1 MVEQEPEELC
11 VGGSTPP
18 RGTKTTFMRFVQINI
33 FLYFFLLILSIS
45 GFFFAVVWSQTIGF
59 YTFIA
64 FAAIG
69 GFGVA
74 IYIYRTKKQRKEL
87 ICPIGSDCNAVINSR
102 YSKFL
107 GVSLEY
113 WGMFYYALIFLS
125 YIILIFAPHLVPE
138 IFLSILIMFTSGA
151 FLFSLYLLF
160 AQAFLLK
167 QWCIWCLLSATLSII
182 IFIISLANIDFAIT
196 VLTEIT
202 VAIKAVHSFGFALGI
217 GGATSVLFLFFRF
230 LRDLDINKDELQ
242 VLKGISEIMW
252 LGLAFVFVSQFIDFI
267 GNADILA
274 QSGAFLVQ
282 TIALF
287 IVAISSAVLMIIFAP
302 FLIAIPFN
310 KALNDNYHSSLKSLR
325 KPLFLTGAI
334 AFSSWYFAFTMN
346 YLREYSLSILL
357 LAYIVVLTIAS
368 AIAFFWEKRISNKVA
383 K

>member
-1 MVEQEPEELC
+1 M
-11 VGGSTPP
+11 
-18 RGTKTTFMRFVQINI
+18 
-33 FLYFFLLILSIS
+33 Y
-45 GFFFAVVWSQTIGF
+45 
-59 YTFIA
+59 
-64 FAAIG
+64 
-69 GFGVA
+69 
-74 IYIYRTKKQRKEL
+74 
-87 ICPIGSDCNAVINSR
+87 
-102 YSKFL
+102 
-107 GVSLEY
+107 
-113 WGMFYYALIFLS
+113 
-125 YIILIFAPHLVPE
+125 
-138 IFLSILIMFTSGA
+138 
-151 FLFSLYLLF
+151 
-160 AQAFLLK
+160 
-167 QWCIWCLLSATLSII
+167 
-182 IFIISLANIDFAIT
+182 LANIDFAIT

>member
-1 MVEQEPEELC
+1 
-11 VGGSTPP
+11 
-18 RGTKTTFMRFVQINI
+18 MRFVQANI
-33 FLYFFLLILSIS
+33 FLYFFLLVLGMS
-45 GFFFAVVWSQTIGF
+45 GFFFAVIWSQTMGF
-59 YTFIA
+59 YAFIS

-74 IYIYRTKKQRKEL
+74 LYIYRTKKHRKEL
-87 ICPIGSDCNAVINSR
+87 VCPIGSDCNAVINSR

-125 YIILIFAPHLVPE
+125 Y
-138 IFLSILIMFTSGA
+138 LIMFTSGA

-160 AQAFLLK
+160 AQAFILK
-167 QWCIWCLLSATLSII
+167 QWCIWCLLSATLSIV

-202 VAIKAVHSFGFALGI
+202 VAIKAGHSFGFALGI

-242 VLKGISEIMW
+242 TLKGISELMW
-252 LGLAFVFVSQFIDFI
+252 LGLAFIFVSQFIDFI

-274 QSGAFLVQ
+274 RSAPFLAQ

-302 FLIAIPFN
+302 FLIAIPFSELSRN
-310 KALNDNYHSSLKSLR
+310 EKAIDNHYSSFKSLR

-334 AFSSWYFAFTMN
+334 AFSSWYFAFIMN
-346 YLREYSLSILL
+346 YLGEYALIVLL
-357 LAYIVVLTIAS
+357 LSYGAILAIAV
-368 AIAFFWEKRISNKVA
+368 ATAFFWEKRISNKVA

>member
-1 MVEQEPEELC
+1 
-11 VGGSTPP
+11 
-18 RGTKTTFMRFVQINI
+18 MRFVQANI
-33 FLYFFLLILSIS
+33 FLYFFLLVLGMS
-45 GFFFAVVWSQTIGF
+45 GFFFAVIWSQAMGF
-59 YTFIA
+59 YAFIS

-74 IYIYRTKKQRKEL
+74 LYIYRTKKHRKEL
-87 ICPIGSDCNAVINSR
+87 VCPIGSDCNAVINSR

-125 YIILIFAPHLVPE
+125 YIILIFVPHLVPK
-138 IFLSILIMFTSGA
+138 IFLSGLIMFTSGA

-160 AQAFLLK
+160 AQAFILK
-167 QWCIWCLLSATLSII
+167 QWCIWCLLSATLSIV

-242 VLKGISEIMW
+242 TLKGISELMW
-252 LGLAFVFVSQFIDFI
+252 LGLAFIFVSQFIDFI

-274 QSGAFLVQ
+274 RSGPFLAQ
-282 TIALF
+282 TTALF

-302 FLIAIPFN
+302 FLIAIPFSELSRN
-310 KALNDNYHSSLKSLR
+310 EKAIDNHYSSFKSLR

-334 AFSSWYFAFTMN
+334 AFSSWYFAFIMN
-346 YLREYSLSILL
+346 YLEEYSLIVLL
-357 LAYIVVLTIAS
+357 LAYS
-368 AIAFFWEKRISNKVA
+368 AILAIAVATAFFWEKRISNKVA